1 MTALSFHDQL
11 IETLPALRAF
21 AMMLTRDRSA
31 GEDLVQDTVLRAL
44 DKSDHFT
51 MGTNL
56 RAWLYTIMRNQFIN
70 GLRRRQRERLTD
82 IDDDLLD
89 NLDAVA
95 ANQEHVLVL
104 KDLMRAMGDLRP
116 EQRQALHL
124 VIADGLS
131 YDEVAQICD
140 CPVGTV
146 RSRIARARR
155 ELEVRLMGETPTSLD
170 RPTDSRIADRAIA
183 AFN

>member
-1 MTALSFHDQL
+1 MTAIAFHDQL

-44 DKSDHFT
+44 DKSDHYT
-51 MGTNL
+51 LGTNL

-82 IDDDLLD
+82 IDEELLD

-95 ANQEHVLVL
+95 ANQEHVLIL
-104 KDLMRAMGDLRP
+104 KDLMRAMGQLRP
-116 EQRQALHL
+116 EQREALHL

-131 YDEVAQICD
+131 YDEVAQVCN

-155 ELEVRLMGETPTSLD
+155 ELESRLMGEEPTSLD
-170 RPTDSRIADRAIA
+170 SPKASRIADRQA
-183 AFN
+183 AFFN

>member
-1 MTALSFHDQL
+1 MTAISFHDQL

-44 DKSDHFT
+44 DKSDHYT
-51 MGTNL
+51 LGTNL

-82 IDDDLLD
+82 IDEDLLD

-104 KDLMRAMGDLRP
+104 KDLMQAMGELRP
-116 EQRQALHL
+116 EQREALHL
-124 VIADGLS
+124 VIAEGLS
-131 YDEVAQICD
+131 YDEVATVCN

-155 ELEVRLMGETPTSLD
+155 ELEVRLMGEEPTGLD
-170 RPTDSRIADRAIA
+170 YPKASRIANREVAV
-183 AFN
+183 FN

>member
-1 MTALSFHDQL
+1 MTELSFHDQL

-44 DKSDHFT
+44 DKSEHYT
-51 MGTNL
+51 LGTNL

-70 GLRRRQRERLTD
+70 GLRRRQREKLTD

-89 NLDAVA
+89 NLDAVV

-104 KDLMRAMGDLRP
+104 KDLMRAMGELRP
-116 EQRQALHL
+116 EQREALHL

-131 YDEVAQICD
+131 YDEVAQVCN

-155 ELEVRLMGETPTSLD
+155 ELEVRLMGEMPANRD
-170 RPTDSRIADRAIA
+170 RPRSSRIADREVAV
-183 AFN
+183 FN

>member
-1 MTALSFHDQL
+1 MTAAVFHDQL

-44 DKSDHFT
+44 DKSEHYT
-51 MGTNL
+51 LGTNL

-82 IDDDLLD
+82 IDEDLMD

-104 KDLMRAMGDLRP
+104 KLAEILEEHHLIELADLQRLR
-116 EQRQALHL
+116 
-124 VIADGLS
+124 DGAN
-131 YDEVAQICD
+131 VAG
-140 CPVGTV
+140 P
-146 RSRIARARR
+146 
-155 ELEVRLMGETPTSLD
+155 LL
-170 RPTDSRIADRAIA
+170 
-183 AFN
+183 

>member
-1 MTALSFHDQL
+1 MTAVSFHDQL
-11 IETLPALRAF
+11 IDTLPALRAF

-44 DKSDHFT
+44 DKAEHYT
-51 MGTNL
+51 LGTNL

-82 IDDDLLD
+82 IDEDLMD

-104 KDLMRAMGDLRP
+104 KDLMAAMGELRP
-116 EQRQALHL
+116 EQREALHL

-131 YDEVAQICD
+131 YDEVAQICN

-155 ELEVRLMGETPTSLD
+155 ELEVRLMGESAKDNSYPK
-170 RPTDSRIADRAIA
+170 PARIANREVA
-183 AFN
+183 AFH

>member
-44 DKSDHFT
+44 DKSEHFT

-95 ANQEHVLVL
+95 ANQEHVLIL

-155 ELEVRLMGETPTSLD
+155 ELEVRLMGEVPTSLD
-170 RPTDSRIADRAIA
+170 RPTESRVADRVVA
-183 AFN
+183 AFH

>member
-1 MTALSFHDQL
+1 MTAISFHDQL
-11 IETLPALRAF
+11 IDTLPALRAF

-44 DKSDHFT
+44 DKSDHYT
-51 MGTNL
+51 LGTNL

-70 GLRRRQRERLTD
+70 GLRRRQREKLTD
-82 IDDDLLD
+82 IDDELLD

-95 ANQEHVLVL
+95 ANQEHVLIL
-104 KDLMRAMGDLRP
+104 KDLMRAMGRLRP
-116 EQRQALHL
+116 EQREALHL
-124 VIADGLS
+124 VVADGLS
-131 YDEVAQICD
+131 YDEVAQVCN

-155 ELEVRLMGETPTSLD
+155 ELEARLLGEEPTSLD
-170 RPTDSRIADRAIA
+170 FPKASRIADRQA
-183 AFN
+183 AFFN